1 MNLELEPEV
10 SFQTGERVGIPIR
23 ATRKASTKVNVRDGK
38 TIVIGGLTSNKKT
51 RTVYKIPIL
60 GSIPLLGQL
69 FRMNT
74 DSIDKVDLM
83 IFVTPRIVSSGKI
96 EEFSAQNREKLESG
110 NK

>member
-1 MNLELEPEV
+1 V
-10 SFQTGERVGIPIR
+10 SYQSGERIGIPIR

-38 TIVIGGLTSNKKT
+38 TIVIGGLTSNRKT

-69 FRMNT
+69 FRMNN
-74 DSIDKVDLM
+74 DSVAKVDLM

-96 EEFSAQNREKLESG
+96 EEYSSQNKQRLEPQE
-110 NK
+110 NKK